1 MFNTVFCSHCGTL
14 VNSSDFECSVCGKT
28 RSIFTANALSF
39 KYLYTPEYDRF
50 DICEA
55 YDLIEVDYN
64 VSGILYERKSN
75 DRRHMSTGYQL
86 SRMQYKNPYGDYS
99 HMSDNAKQIY
109 HALQLKY
116 GFLKSKVTKI
126 EIDSVAGVI
135 KVHRGNVDRT
145 YKYSLNRFNF
155 IMSKTFNK
163 LPYSNKRNGVLV
175 LTAKQQ

>member
-1 MFNTVFCSHCGTL
+1 M
-14 VNSSDFECSVCGKT
+14 
-28 RSIFTANALSF
+28 RSEFKDNALSF
-39 KYLYTPEYDRF
+39 EDLVTPDYDRF

-55 YDLIEVDYN
+55 HDLIEIDYN

-75 DRRHMSTGYQL
+75 DRRKMSTGVQL
-86 SRMQYKNPYGDYS
+86 HRMEYKNPYGDYS

-109 HALQLKY
+109 HALQLRY

-126 EIDSVAGVI
+126 EIDSTSGVI

-155 IMSKTFNK
+155 IMGKTFNK
-163 LPYSNKRNGVLV
+163 LPYSNKRNGVLI
-175 LTAKQQ
+175 LTSKQQ